1 MSKPGD
7 ILYFLGIG
15 GIGMSALARYYHK
28 QGCEI
33 HGYDLTATPLT
44 RQLEKEGMHLHY
56 QEDISYIPARVDKV
70 IYTPAIPT
78 DNAERMYFQN
88 KGIALQ
94 KRAEVLGEISRE
106 MFTIAVSGTHGKTSI
121 TAMIAH
127 ILKTADLPILAFIG
141 GVSKNLNS
149 NVYISEKPEY
159 LVVEADEFDRSMLK
173 LEPNL
178 AVVTSMDADHLDIY
192 QNLDEVHKTFLSF
205 AKQLRKN
212 GQLIAHKNLTIFEN
226 EFPGRVTYGLSKE
239 AEIYATNIKTEEGK
253 FHFEVWQGKQY
264 LMHVE
269 MNIPGL
275 HYVENALVSVAIAL
289 QLKVDPEVIK
299 NALESFT
306 GVERRFDFRIQEAD
320 LVYVDDYGH
329 HPVEIKAT
337 IDAARALYPDKKIS
351 AVFQPHLYSRTRDL
365 ADEFAV
371 ALNNLDQVFL
381 LDIYPAREKPIPG
394 ITSKTIF
401 DKIELK
407 EKYLFDK
414 KTFLKFLEDNPPEV
428 LLSLGAGD
436 IGMMVED
443 IERILRNR

>member
-1 MSKPGD
+1 MSKPAD

-15 GIGMSALARYYHK
+15 GIGMSALARYYQK

-56 QEDISYIPARVDKV
+56 TEDISYIPAKVDKV
-70 IYTPAIPT
+70 IYTPAVPE
-78 DNAERMYFQN
+78 DNAERMYFIN

-121 TAMIAH
+121 TALIAH
-127 ILKTADLPILAFIG
+127 ILKTANFPILAFIG

-149 NVYISEKPEY
+149 NVFISENPDY

-178 AVVTSMDADHLDIY
+178 AVVTSMDADHLDVY
-192 QNLDEVHKTFLSF
+192 QSLDEVHKTFLSF
-205 AKQLRKN
+205 AKQLRPN
-212 GQLIAHKNLTIFEN
+212 GKLIAHNNLTIFEN
-226 EFPGRVTYGLSKE
+226 KFPGRVTYGLSEE
-239 AEIYATNIKTEEGK
+239 AEIHAVNIKTEGGK
-253 FHFEVWQGKQY
+253 FHFEVWNGKQL
-264 LMHVE
+264 LMKVK

-275 HYVENALVSVAIAL
+275 HYVENALASVAIAL
-289 QLKVDPEVIK
+289 QLKVDPEIIK
-299 NALESFT
+299 KALESFT
-306 GVERRFDFRIQEAD
+306 GVERRFDFRIQNID

-337 IDAARALYPDKKIS
+337 IDAARMLYPDRKIS

-371 ALNNLDQVFL
+371 ALSSLDQVFL

-394 ITSKTIF
+394 VTSKIIF
-401 DKIELK
+401 DKIEIK
-407 EKYLFDK
+407 NKYLFDK
-414 KTFLKFLEDNPPEV
+414 KAFLEFLKGNRPEV

-443 IERILRNR
+443 IEKILKSS

>member
-1 MSKPGD
+1 MGKTAD

-15 GIGMSALARYYHK
+15 GIGMSALARYYQK

-33 HGYDLTATPLT
+33 HGYDLTPTPLT
-44 RQLEKEGMHLHY
+44 RQLEREGMHLHY
-56 QEDISYIPARVDKV
+56 TEDISFIPARIDKV
-70 IYTPAIPT
+70 IYTPAVPE
-78 DNAERMYFQN
+78 DNAERIYFQK
-88 KGIALQ
+88 KGIALK

-121 TAMIAH
+121 TAMITH

-149 NVYISEKPEY
+149 NIFISEKPEY

-178 AVVTSMDADHLDIY
+178 AVVTSMDADHLDVY
-192 QNLDEVHKTFLSF
+192 QNLDEVHKTFLLF
-205 AKQLRKN
+205 ANQLGQN
-212 GQLIAHKNLTIFEN
+212 GKLIAHKDLKMFEN
-226 EFPGRVTYGLSKE
+226 DFPNRVTYGLSE
-239 AEIYATNIKTEEGK
+239 GAEVHATNIKIEAGK
-253 FHFEVWQGKQY
+253 FLFDVWQGKQF
-264 LMHVE
+264 LMNVK

-275 HYVENALVSVAIAL
+275 HYVENALAAIAIAL
-289 QLKVDPEVIK
+289 QLHVDPEVIK
-299 NALESFT
+299 KALESFT
-306 GVERRFDFRIQEAD
+306 GVERRFDYRIQDSD

-337 IDAARALYPDKKIS
+337 IDAVRALYPGKKIS
-351 AVFQPHLYSRTRDL
+351 AVFQPHLFSRTSDL
-365 ADEFAV
+365 ADEFAE
-371 ALNNLDQVFL
+371 ALSSLDQVFL

-394 ITSKTIF
+394 VTSKIIF
-401 DKIELK
+401 DKIDIGN
-407 EKYLFDK
+407 KYLFDK
-414 KTFLKFLEDNPPEV
+414 KTFLKFLDGNRPEV

-436 IGMMVED
+436 IGLMVED